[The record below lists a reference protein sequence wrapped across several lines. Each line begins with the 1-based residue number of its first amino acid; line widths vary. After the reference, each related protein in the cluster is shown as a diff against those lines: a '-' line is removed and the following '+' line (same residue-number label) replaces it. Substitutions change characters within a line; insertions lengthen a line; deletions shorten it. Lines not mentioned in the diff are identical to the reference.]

1 MPPIFADDDAVIIG
15 HRIDGFLIVIEDGKT
30 TRKQVQET
38 IRMLEPTPLLGTVLN
53 RYKQRLFNDEYGYGH
68 SYGYGAYY

>member
-15 HRIDGFLIVIEDGKT
+15 HRIDGFLLVVEDGKT
-30 TRKQVQET
+30 TRKQVRDT
-38 IRMLEPTPLLGTVLN
+38 MRLLSPTPMLGAVLN
-53 RYKQRLFNDEYGYGH
+53 RYQRQIFSDDYGYGS